1 MTDES
6 WSLIMTLP
14 YPPSINKYWLLNRN
28 GSRRLSADAVD
39 FRNSVIAEFY
49 KFSWRNQMTGMCTVV
64 IDEYPK
70 NRIRRDRD
78 NVIKP
83 ILDALT
89 HAGVWED
96 DEQVYKLLVR
106 KHGPDEHKKGYVTV
120 KVKEIDTTKES
131 D

>member
-1 MTDES
+1 MNDDS
-6 WSLIMTLP
+6 WSLIMTIP

-49 KFSWRNQMTGMCTVV
+49 KFSWRNQLTGKCTVV

-70 NRIRRDRD
+70 NRIRRDID

-106 KHGPDEHKKGYVTV
+106 KHEPDEQKKGYVTV

>member
-1 MTDES
+1 MNDDS
-6 WSLIMTLP
+6 WTLTMTLP

-39 FRNSVIAEFY
+39 FRNSVISEFY
-49 KFSWRNQMTGMCTVV
+49 KFSWRNQLTGKCTVV

-70 NRIRRDRD
+70 NRIRRDID

-106 KHGPDEHKKGYVTV
+106 KHEPDPAKKGYVTV